1 MGTSRDMAP
10 FPFWWIE
17 GLPGLAAPMMTT
29 TGLIFSGVSNNHVLY
44 AFDASTGEE
53 LWRGDLPTAGN
64 ALPMTYQLRPGGK
77 QYVVIAAGGHW
88 SGGSPP
94 GDHIIAFA
102 LPDSAF
108 VK

>member
-10 FPFWWIE
+10 FPFWWIK
-17 GLPGLAAPMMTT
+17 GLPGFAGPMMTT
-29 TGLIFSGVSNNHVLY
+29 TGLIFSGISNNHVLY

-94 GDHIIAFA
+94 GAHIIAFA
-102 LPDSAF
+102 LPDKAF
-108 VK
+108 EK